1 LESWNSGGNTRQCSA
16 KRSPEDDNARERALG
31 DALIYSEKPFL
42 PKAKPS
48 KINPLDSRL
57 RGNDDF
63 FSVCLGKRGF
73 IQKNRFRQKQNPAKS
88 THWIPDFAGMTIFS
102 AYA

>member
-1 LESWNSGGNTRQCSA
+1 MIITHHIVIALVGLTTR
-16 KRSPEDDNARERALG
+16 

-48 KINPLDSRL
+48 KIKALDSRL

-63 FSVCLGKRGF
+63 FSVSLVASHHDL
-73 IQKNRFRQKQNPAKS
+73 NRL
-88 THWIPDFAGMTIFS
+88 TGD
-102 AYA
+102 